1 MNFSNLVP
9 GTLVTIDTDDW
20 RHSYL
25 VLGRPCKTLR
35 LTRESLVN
43 YMCLD
48 KNGQIRVIYF
58 RKEDEEFMTL
68 LPPSQE
74 P

>member
-1 MNFSNLVP
+1 MNFSNLEP
-9 GTLVTIDTDDW
+9 GTLVTIDMDDW
-20 RHSYL
+20 RRSYL

-35 LTRESLVN
+35 LTRESQVN

-48 KNGQIRVIYF
+48 ENGQIRPIF
-58 RKEDEEFMTL
+58 LRKEDEEFMTF

>member
-1 MNFSNLVP
+1 MNFSNLEP
-9 GTLVTIDTDDW
+9 GTLVTIDMGDW
-20 RHSYL
+20 RRSYL
-25 VLGRPCKTLR
+25 VLSRPCKTLR
-35 LTRESLVN
+35 LTHESQVN

-48 KNGQIRVIYF
+48 KNGQIRLIF
-58 RKEDEEFMTL
+58 LRKEDEEFMTL

>member
-1 MNFSNLVP
+1 MNFLNLEP
-9 GTLVTIDTDDW
+9 GTLVIFNAGDSQ
-20 RHSYL
+20 RYYL

-35 LTRESLVN
+35 LTRESQVN

-48 KNGQIRVIYF
+48 ENGQNRLIF
-58 RKEDEEFMTL
+58 LRKEDEEFMTL